1 MAKEYTPKALLPPK
15 TFKREKL
22 NRRKM
27 FSIKAYMEYER
38 QSETIQLL
46 SQLDSPEKS
55 AKLGSPQGTYLIASK
70 GTFFS

>member
-1 MAKEYTPKALLPPK
+1 
-15 TFKREKL
+15 
-22 NRRKM
+22 M